1 MKLLLINT
9 ELYADFWGGYNPSKT
24 IREVFV
30 SEQYSVCPPLG
41 ILYIASYIRKHRK
54 DIDIKVIDLR
64 MELVKYH
71 LDGQN
76 GNKTVNDFMND
87 LVGSNVREFQPD
99 LIGQSI
105 LFDASA
111 DTYADVSKI
120 IRKQEKNIK
129 IISGGFYPTNRYN
142 FCLENDLTDYIG
154 IGEGER
160 PLFNFIENELD
171 PTIKV
176 KGILTK
182 KQFED
187 NDYAA
192 GFQPYKRELYYPP
205 QAIEYDL
212 IDDLDEIPWPAYDL
226 VEEDMDYYLTHQIG
240 RHNMGIEPD
249 RAGIL
254 MTSRGC
260 PRRCTFCA
268 TQSIHGYEF
277 RKRSASDVLGEMFF
291 LQEKYN
297 LDSISFHD
305 DTFTLD
311 RNRAIEIFK
320 KIVDEKP
327 DLDLSFPVGVDVR
340 TLNEEMIALFEKGR
354 VTELHIAVESGN
366 EYVQHSIIKK
376 GLNLDNLK
384 KNVRLLQKYNINTSA
399 FFIIGFPDETV
410 EMINN
415 SKEFA
420 KELGVDWIAVN
431 TPVPIYGSEFYEE
444 VVNKKLISEDYY
456 AGKVYTQSYFETPNF
471 TAEELNKLAYDFN
484 IEVNFLYNINIR
496 QGNYEKILPRYRDIC
511 TRFPTHIISWV
522 CLYYIYGKQG
532 DLENQQKA
540 FKQIEEQYNHSETLD
555 GVVESWSLGN
565 GKLMFDR
572 YCKHVYNL
580 CPELEGVIG
589 NQEEGNR
596 GIATDFIQDD
606 KMVVEEFTPAQTCNK
621 KV

>member
-1 MKLLLINT
+1 MKLLFINT
-9 ELYADFWGGYNPSKT
+9 ELYADFWGGYNPKKT
-24 IREVFV
+24 IREVFL

-41 ILYIASYIRKHRK
+41 ILSIASYIRKYKK
-54 DIDIKVIDLR
+54 DVDIKVIDLR

-76 GNKTVNDFMND
+76 EDTTVDHFLNDV
-87 LVGSNVREFQPD
+87 VGSNMRQFQPD

-111 DTYADVSKI
+111 DTYVDVSTI
-120 IRKQEKNIK
+120 IRQQDKNTK
-129 IISGGFYPTNRYN
+129 IISGGFYPTNRYD

-160 PLFNFIENELD
+160 PLLTFLENELD

-176 KGILTK
+176 KGILTN
-182 KQFED
+182 KQFSD
-187 NDYAA
+187 KDYEAN
-192 GFQPYKRELYYPP
+192 FQPYKGKLYYPS

-260 PRRCTFCA
+260 PRSCTFCA
-268 TQSIHGYEF
+268 TQSIHGYKF
-277 RKRSASDVLGEMFF
+277 RKRSATDVLNEMKF
-291 LQEKYN
+291 LKDKYN

-311 RNRAIEIFK
+311 RGRAIEIFK

-327 DLDLSFPVGVDVR
+327 DLNLSFPVGVDVR

-366 EYVQHSIIKK
+366 EHVQHKIIKK
-376 GLNLDNLK
+376 GLDLKHLK
-384 KNVRLLQKYNINTSA
+384 KNVELLQKYNINTSA
-399 FFIIGFPDETV
+399 FFIIGFPEETV
-410 EMINN
+410 EMIND

-431 TPVPIYGSEFYEE
+431 TPVPIYGSEFYEQA
-444 VVNKKLISEDYY
+444 VNAKLISENYY

-471 TAEELNKLAYDFN
+471 TADELNKLAYDFN
-484 IEVNFLYNINIR
+484 IEVNFLYNANIR
-496 QGNYEKILPRYRDIC
+496 NGNYKKILPRYRDIC
-511 TRFPTHIISWV
+511 MRFPTHIISWV
-522 CLYYIYGKQG
+522 CLYFIYGKQG

-540 FKQIEEQYNHSETLD
+540 FEQIKTLYNNSETLD

-565 GKLMFDR
+565 GRLMFDR
-572 YCKHVYNL
+572 YIKHIYNL

-589 NQEEGNR
+589 DPNR
-596 GIATDFIQDD
+596 VDTGIATDFIQDD
-606 KMVVEEFTPAQTCNK
+606 EMVVEEFAPAQHSYER
-621 KV
+621 V